1 MQVNRPLPTH
11 VGRSVGSV
19 LMGDRGMMGHGLMLM
34 LIRICDARCATTDR
48 RLASLC
54 CFSSIQL
61 NFRPLDSS
69 TDRQTK
75 RPKQH
80 IIGGSN
86 RELRSRFLVLLF
98 RQRRQATLLAYLCV
112 PSADLFYL
120 LPDLIETDDLLCGG
134 FILQLQVACFAPD
147 R

>member
-1 MQVNRPLPTH
+1 M
-11 VGRSVGSV
+11 GSCSSHAHNHSHA
-19 LMGDRGMMGHGLMLM
+19 MR
-34 LIRICDARCATTDR
+34 DARRPTD
-48 RLASLC
+48 ASLCSDLC

-61 NFRPLDSS
+61 NSRLS
-69 TDRQTK
+69 TD

>member
-1 MQVNRPLPTH
+1 MRDDRQTLACALVLLQLHPT
-11 VGRSVGSV
+11 
-19 LMGDRGMMGHGLMLM
+19 
-34 LIRICDARCATTDR
+34 
-48 RLASLC
+48 
-54 CFSSIQL
+54 QL
-61 NFRPLDSS
+61 STLDSS

-98 RQRRQATLLAYLCV
+98 RQRRQATLLAYLRV

>member
-1 MQVNRPLPTH
+1 
-11 VGRSVGSV
+11 
-19 LMGDRGMMGHGLMLM
+19 MMGHGLMLM
-34 LIRICDARCATTDR
+34 LIRIYAMRDARRPTDDLLACAAMR
-48 RLASLC
+48 